1 MNAKILQAY
10 IESATKED
18 LSGPDHSLNAKCC
31 EAINSKLDLYASLK
45 IDPRKQLAF

>member
-18 LSGPDHSLNAKCC
+18 LSGPDGGMNHKCC
-31 EAINSKLDLYASLK
+31 EAINSKLDL
-45 IDPRKQLAF
+45 